1 MQWIWVQKK
10 ANWMYSFS
18 FSLFNYI
25 AKQLKINDCNHSE
38 WIFTAYVRDFDIL
51 VNVEN
56 STEKNNRRKNP
67 RPKVT
72 TFFGVFAYKR
82 TSMNSMNKYVR
93 ISLPISWN
101 YYYMFVHRKYKILL
115 ATVIELNCEI
125 SAEMYWKMSNR

>member
-10 ANWMYSFS
+10 ANQMYSFS

-56 STEKNNRRKNP
+56 STEKKQKKKP
-67 RPKVT
+67 T
-72 TFFGVFAYKR
+72 TKGDNLLWSVCIKAH
-82 TSMNSMNKYVR
+82 KYEF
-93 ISLPISWN
+93 N
-101 YYYMFVHRKYKILL
+101 
-115 ATVIELNCEI
+115 E
-125 SAEMYWKMSNR
+125 